1 MKKSNKKSFLMKEFI
16 MLAAV
21 LTASV
26 HTAKAENIQFQDEN
40 VKNICVYYWDT
51 DLDGE
56 LSFEEALQVK
66 KLGSAFE
73 NRPITCFDELQ
84 YFNGL
89 EEIDEWAFAE
99 CADLQSITLPA
110 DIKSI
115 GLCAFYGCT
124 SLQEINIPAAVE
136 TIDKASFKYCVSLK
150 SVKLPASVKTLGNN
164 AFQYCTKI
172 SSFNMGQ
179 VEKIGARALAG
190 CTALKYLYMPNTL
203 TSVGE
208 YAFEKSGIINLSLS
222 PNLEGITP
230 YMLAEMTSL
239 TTINLQYDCRFIGEH
254 AFEGCTA
261 LRSVNI
267 TPYITSIGS
276 KAFNRCPAL
285 NWVYVETVTPPTL
298 ATDAF
303 MTNSE
308 GKYIPILNVLEE
320 YLDLYQHTS
329 VWNNFSK
336 YKGQF
341 IINMG
346 KQYASFSA
354 NYDVDFSQN
363 DDLKVYTVAGCTE
376 NKKVVLEE
384 LKDKYVP
391 AYTGENNDN
400 FHGVLLFGEAGK
412 DYTCKLGKK
421 GHNDPETEIF
431 SKENLLI
438 GCTNETY
445 IEPETENAL
454 NYILCDNTFKAF
466 TNAGFIRD
474 GKAYLSLPKKIAAE
488 VGLAKEEPLYL
499 DCETTDIFVVH
510 ENVNGEDKF
519 YTIDGM
525 ETDMPK
531 GIYIHSG
538 KKYLPHAE

>member
-1 MKKSNKKSFLMKEFI
+1 MKEFI

-73 NRPITCFDELQ
+73 NRQITSFDELQ

-89 EEIDEWAFAE
+89 EEIGDWAFAE
-99 CADLQSITLPA
+99 CANLESITLPA

-115 GLCAFYGCT
+115 GMCAFYGCS
-124 SLQEINIPAAVE
+124 SLKEITIASAVTTIGKAA
-136 TIDKASFKYCVSLK
+136 FKYCSALEKIVLPN
-150 SVKLPASVKTLGNN
+150 SVETLEDN
-164 AFQYCTKI
+164 AFQYCAGI
-172 SSFNMGQ
+172 RQFNLGKVQ
-179 VEKIGARALAG
+179 KIGSRALAG
-190 CTALKYLYMPNTL
+190 CSSLTILYLPNTV
-203 TSVGE
+203 TAVGE
-208 YAFEKSGIINLSLS
+208 YAFEKSGIRTIDIS
-222 PNLEGITP
+222 PNLPGISP
-230 YMLAEMTSL
+230 YMLAEMTAL
-239 TTINLQYDCRFIGEH
+239 TTINLKYNCSAIGEH
-254 AFEGCTA
+254 AFEGCTV
-261 LRSVNI
+261 LKSI
-267 TPYITSIGS
+267 TLPPYITSIGS
-276 KAFNRCPAL
+276 KAFNRCPL
-285 NWVYVETVTPPTL
+285 LKWVYATFTQSLPTL
-298 ATDAF
+298 AEDAF
-303 MTNSE
+303 MLNSD
-308 GKYIPILNVLEE
+308 GKYVPT
-320 YLDLYQHTS
+320 LYVMQGYVDNFTATA
-329 VWNNFSK
+329 VWNNFYK
-336 YKGQF
+336 YKEYF
-341 IINMG
+341 EFNFA
-346 KQYASFSA
+346 KQYTSFSVNWDA
-354 NYDVDFSQN
+354 DFSEN
-363 DDLKVYTVAGCTE
+363 SDLKVFTVAGCTE
-376 NKKVVLEE
+376 NKKIVLEE

-421 GHNDPETEIF
+421 GHNDSKTEIF

-454 NYILCDNTFKAF
+454 NYILCDNTFRSFK
-466 TNAGFIRD
+466 NAGFIRD

-510 ENVNGEDKF
+510 ENVNGEDKY

-525 ETDMPK
+525 EIDMPK

>member
-1 MKKSNKKSFLMKEFI
+1 MKEFI

-66 KLGSAFE
+66 KLGASFE

-89 EEIDEWAFAE
+89 EEIGDWAFAE
-99 CADLQSITLPA
+99 CANLQSVTLPA

-115 GLCAFYGCT
+115 GMCAFYGCAK
-124 SLQEINIPAAVE
+124 LQEINIPAAVE
-136 TIDKASFKYCVSLK
+136 TIGNASFKYCVTLE
-150 SVKLPASVKTLGNN
+150 SVTLPSSVKTLGNN
-164 AFQYCTKI
+164 AFQYCTSVTK
-172 SSFNMGQ
+172 FDMGQ
-179 VEKIGARALAG
+179 VKEIGSRALAG
-190 CTALKYLYMPNTL
+190 CSALKYLYMPESI

-208 YAFEKSGIINLSLS
+208 YAFERSGIVNLSLS
-222 PNLEGITP
+222 PNIEGITP
-230 YMLAEMTSL
+230 YMLAEMTNL
-239 TTINLQYDCRFIGEH
+239 TSIDLQYECRFIGEH
-254 AFEGCTA
+254 AFEGCTV
-261 LRSVNI
+261 LKSI
-267 TPYITSIGS
+267 TLPPYITSIGS
-276 KAFNRCPAL
+276 KAFNRCPL
-285 NWVYVETVTPPTL
+285 LKWVYATFTQSLPTL
-298 ATDAF
+298 AEDAF
-303 MTNSE
+303 MLNSD
-308 GKYIPILNVLEE
+308 GKYVPT
-320 YLDLYQHTS
+320 LYVMQGYVDNFTATA
-329 VWNNFSK
+329 VWNNFYRYREYFEFNFAK
-336 YKGQF
+336 NYT
-341 IINMG
+341 
-346 KQYASFSA
+346 SFSVNWDA
-354 NYDVDFSQN
+354 DFSEN
-363 DDLKVYTVAGCTE
+363 SVLKVFTVAGCTD
-376 NKKVVLEE
+376 NKKIVLEE

-454 NYILCDNTFKAF
+454 NYILCDNTFRSFK
-466 TNAGFIRD
+466 NAGFIKN

-510 ENVNGEDKF
+510 ENVNGEDKY
-519 YTIDGM
+519 YTIYGM
-525 ETDMPK
+525 EIDMPK

>member
-1 MKKSNKKSFLMKEFI
+1 MKEFI

-89 EEIDEWAFAE
+89 EEIGDWAFAE
-99 CADLQSITLPA
+99 CANLESITLPA

-115 GLCAFYGCT
+115 GMCAFYGCS
-124 SLQEINIPAAVE
+124 SLKEITIASAVTTIGKAA
-136 TIDKASFKYCVSLK
+136 FKYCSALEKIVLPN
-150 SVKLPASVKTLGNN
+150 SVETLEDN
-164 AFQYCTKI
+164 AFQYCAGI
-172 SSFNMGQ
+172 RQFNLGKVQ
-179 VEKIGARALAG
+179 KIGSRALAG
-190 CTALKYLYMPNTL
+190 CSSLTILYLPNTV
-203 TSVGE
+203 TAVGE
-208 YAFEKSGIINLSLS
+208 YAFEKSGIRTIYIS
-222 PNLEGITP
+222 PNLPCISP
-230 YMLAEMTSL
+230 YMLAEMTAL
-239 TTINLQYDCRFIGEH
+239 TTINLQYNCSAIGEH
-254 AFEGCTA
+254 AFEGCTV
-261 LRSVNI
+261 LKSI
-267 TPYITSIGS
+267 TLPPYITSIGS
-276 KAFNRCPAL
+276 KAFNRCPL
-285 NWVYVETVTPPTL
+285 LKWVYATFTQSLPTL
-298 ATDAF
+298 AEDAF
-303 MTNSE
+303 MLNSD
-308 GKYIPILNVLEE
+308 GKYVPT
-320 YLDLYQHTS
+320 LYVMQGYVDNFTATA
-329 VWNNFSK
+329 VWNNFYR
-336 YKGQF
+336 YKEYYEF
-341 IINMG
+341 NFA
-346 KQYASFSA
+346 KQYTSFSVNWDA
-354 NYDVDFSQN
+354 DFSEN
-363 DDLKVYTVAGCTE
+363 SDLKVFTVAGCTE
-376 NKKVVLEE
+376 NKKIVLEE

-421 GHNDPETEIF
+421 GHNDPKTEIF

-488 VGLAKEEPLYL
+488 VGLAKEEPLHL
-499 DCETTDIFVVH
+499 DCETSDIFLVH
-510 ENVNGEDKF
+510 EKDENGNDKY
-519 YTIDGM
+519 YTIGGQEVSSPFDNGV
-525 ETDMPK
+525 
-531 GIYIHSG
+531 YIHKG
-538 KKYLPHAE
+538 KKIVKE